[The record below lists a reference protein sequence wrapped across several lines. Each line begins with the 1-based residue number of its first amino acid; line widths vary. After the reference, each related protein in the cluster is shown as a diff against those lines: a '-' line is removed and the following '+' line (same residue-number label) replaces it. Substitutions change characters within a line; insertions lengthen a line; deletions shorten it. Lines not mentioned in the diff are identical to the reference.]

1 MSIFNLACEIITDD
15 MNDKEI
21 VATIYK
27 FPCVIDMR
35 TPPIYR
41 TLDEIL
47 LEQRR
52 EKDIAKKP
60 KTSIII

>member
-1 MSIFNLACEIITDD
+1 MSLFNLACEVITDY
-15 MNDKEI
+15 MSDKEI

-27 FPCVIDMR
+27 YPCVIDMR

-41 TLDEIL
+41 TLDEII

-52 EKDIAKKP
+52 EKQIEKKL

>member
-15 MNDKEI
+15 MDDRQIIDIIHK
-21 VATIYK
+21 Y
-27 FPCVIDMR
+27 PCVIDMR

-52 EKDIAKKP
+52 EKRIVKIPKK
-60 KTSIII
+60 SIII

>member
-15 MNDKEI
+15 MDDRQIIDIIHK
-21 VATIYK
+21 Y
-27 FPCVIDMR
+27 PCVIDMR

-41 TLDEIL
+41 TLEEIL

-52 EKDIAKKP
+52 KKRIVKTP
-60 KTSIII
+60 KKSIII